1 MFCIPIV
8 YAESRPAPQ
17 IDEYTTTGKLAVLDP
32 ANQAAEQAANAKE
45 AEQKATGD
53 AFAFL

>member
-1 MFCIPIV
+1 MV
-8 YAESRPAPQ
+8 HAQ
-17 IDEYTTTGKLAVLDP
+17 IGEYLETGKIAVLDP
-32 ANQAAEQAANAKE
+32 ANQAAEQAAKAKE